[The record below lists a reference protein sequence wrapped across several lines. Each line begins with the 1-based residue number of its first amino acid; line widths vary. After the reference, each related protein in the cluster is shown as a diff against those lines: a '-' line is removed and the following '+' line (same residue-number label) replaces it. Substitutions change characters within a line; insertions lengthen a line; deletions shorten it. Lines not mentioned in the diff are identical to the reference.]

1 MSLRLPRPFT
11 LLVGLLTSLLL
22 VGLGPT
28 GGGDMLPSL
37 VPATH
42 NLSPQG
48 QSASMRRVN
57 APYDVPGA
65 EAAIFWFGRVT
76 PIENSVDGR
85 VSYNDDRLYLHVAAF
100 DRRLWYDTSPSPG
113 DLTGWDAVSL
123 YLDTDGNVGDA
134 PDASTYRFD
143 AQLVWWEPRDNY
155 QAAYRGDGGGWVAAS
170 VPFTTA
176 SGWRGNVP
184 NDDEDDRGWT
194 LTFYIPFDS
203 LGLSGPPPQSTV
215 WSMALALHDRD
226 DAAGTPIADQV
237 WPETTAPEQPA
248 TWGQLAFGM
257 PTYSPPSAIPGG
269 TVTIRQ
275 GLDGASVVD
284 ADVGGSSVC
293 GQSAAPDFFSD
304 WGELNYAGKEFLN
317 IQNQSD
323 VSDWPCFSKYYV
335 TFPIDGLPTN
345 SVIIS
350 ATLTLH
356 LWGGAGEGWEPGPQ
370 PSLIQVLTVGQDWDE
385 GTLNW
390 NNAPLAQENVS
401 ATWVDPVDEYPGLPG
416 IPWEWDV
423 SAAVA
428 EAYAQGTPLRLAL
441 YEADFALHSGKYFRS
456 SDVDDWSAEARPTL
470 VITWGR
476 VPADL
481 SKVAAPIS
489 GDQGIP
495 ITYTLSFMGTGNTL
509 MLTDT
514 LPVGVSAPGD
524 FELVG
529 TNVTPVY
536 DGRQHRLTWSD
547 SLPTDLGVTI
557 GYGVV
562 ITTGAHAAL
571 VNVAELNG
579 GDDGTST
586 ARATVVANPYL
597 EKTASPT
604 YGTLGGAIAYT
615 LNFLGTGD
623 LLTLTDTLPV
633 GVSAPGDFELEGMS
647 VTPVYDSSRHRL
659 TWSDNPPA
667 GQEVTIG
674 YDVVIT
680 TGAHAILVNVAEL
693 NRGDDGT
700 STAQATVVA
709 NSYLEKAA
717 SPTYGAL
724 GGAIG
729 YTLGFLGTG
738 DLLALTDT
746 LPVGVSAPG
755 DFELEGTSV
764 APVYDSSR
772 HCLTWSDNPPT
783 GQEVTIGYDVV
794 ITTSAPAALVNMAEL
809 NGGDDGPSTAR
820 ATVVAN
826 PYLEKTASPT
836 YGTLGGAI
844 GYTLNFLGTGDLLT
858 LTDTLPVGVSAP
870 GGFEL
875 EGTSVTPV
883 YDSSRHRLTWSD
895 NPPTGQE
902 VTIGYDVVI
911 ATSAPAALVNVA
923 ELNRGDG
930 SPSPAQ
936 ATVVANPYLEKAA
949 SPIIEGQGTAVTYTL
964 SFLGTGHALT
974 LTDTLP
980 LGMSAPG
987 DFEPAGTSV
996 APIYDSG
1003 QHHLTWSDTPPVGQ
1017 EVTIRYTV
1025 AITTGDRRALVNTAE
1040 LHEEDGGTST
1050 VTATVFANPQPIYL
1064 PLILKGSLGD
1074 SQAKADC
1081 PQPVLNIPC
1090 APVWVENTCD
1100 VGVNRYER

>member
-113 DLTGWDAVSL
+113 DLAGWDAVSL
-123 YLDTDGNVGDA
+123 YLDTDGNVGDV

-155 QAAYRGDGGGWVAAS
+155 QAAYQGDGGGWVAAS
-170 VPFTTA
+170 APFTTA
-176 SGWRGNVP
+176 SGWRGSVP

-215 WSMALALHDRD
+215 WGMALALHDRD
-226 DAAGTPIADQV
+226 DAAGTPIADQM

-248 TWGQLAFGM
+248 TWGQLAFSI
-257 PTYSPPSAIPGG
+257 PTYSPLPAVPGG

-275 GLDGASVVD
+275 GLEGASVVD

-293 GQSAAPDFFSD
+293 GQPAAPDFFSD

-345 SVIIS
+345 KVIIS

-385 GTLNW
+385 STLNW

-401 ATWVDPVDEYPGLPG
+401 ATWVDPVYEYPGLPG
-416 IPWEWDV
+416 IPCRWDV
-423 SAAVA
+423 SRAVA

-441 YEADFALHSGKYFRS
+441 HEADFALHSGKYFHS
-456 SDVDDWSAEARPTL
+456 SDMGDWSAEARPTL

-476 VPADL
+476 ALADL
-481 SKVAAPIS
+481 SKVADPIS
-489 GDQGIP
+489 GDHGVP
-495 ITYTLSFMGTGNTL
+495 ITYTLSFLGTGNTL

-514 LPVGVSAPGD
+514 LPAGVSAPVD

-529 TNVTPVY
+529 TSITPVY
-536 DGRQHRLTWSD
+536 DGSQHRLTWSD
-547 SLPTDLGVTI
+547 SPPTDLGVTI
-557 GYGVV
+557 RYGVV
-562 ITTGAHAAL
+562 ITTSAHAA
-571 VNVAELNG
+571 
-579 GDDGTST
+579 
-586 ARATVVANPYL
+586 
-597 EKTASPT
+597 
-604 YGTLGGAIAYT
+604 
-615 LNFLGTGD
+615 
-623 LLTLTDTLPV
+623 
-633 GVSAPGDFELEGMS
+633 
-647 VTPVYDSSRHRL
+647 
-659 TWSDNPPA
+659 
-667 GQEVTIG
+667 
-674 YDVVIT
+674 
-680 TGAHAILVNVAEL
+680 LVNVAEL
-693 NRGDDGT
+693 NRGDDGP
-700 STAQATVVA
+700 STAQ
-709 NSYLEKAA
+709 
-717 SPTYGAL
+717 
-724 GGAIG
+724 
-729 YTLGFLGTG
+729 
-738 DLLALTDT
+738 
-746 LPVGVSAPG
+746 
-755 DFELEGTSV
+755 
-764 APVYDSSR
+764 
-772 HCLTWSDNPPT
+772 
-783 GQEVTIGYDVV
+783 
-794 ITTSAPAALVNMAEL
+794 
-809 NGGDDGPSTAR
+809 

-844 GYTLNFLGTGDLLT
+844 GYTLSFLGTGNLLT

-870 GGFEL
+870 GDFEL
-875 EGTSVTPV
+875 VGTSVTPV
-883 YDSSRHRLTWSD
+883 YDGSQHRLTWSD
-895 NPPTGQE
+895 SPPAGQE
-902 VTIGYDVVI
+902 VTIRYDVVI
-911 ATSAPAALVNVA
+911 ATSAHAILVNVA
-923 ELNRGDG
+923 ELSRGDDG
-930 SPSPAQ
+930 PSTAQ

-949 SPIIEGQGTAVTYTL
+949 SPTVGDQGTAVTYTL
-964 SFLGTGHALT
+964 SFLGTGNTLT

-980 LGMSAPG
+980 LGVSAPE
-987 DFEPAGTSV
+987 DFELAGTSV
-996 APIYDSG
+996 TPIYDSG
-1003 QHHLTWSDTPPVGQ
+1003 QHHLAWSDTPPVGQ

-1025 AITTGDRRALVNTAE
+1025 AITTGDCRALVNTAE
-1040 LHEEDGGTST
+1040 LHEEGDGTST
-1050 VTATVFANPQPIYL
+1050 VTATVIVNSPLIYL

-1074 SQAKADC
+1074 SQAKADY
-1081 PQPVLNIPC
+1081 PQPVLNMSLRSPC
-1090 APVWVENTCD
+1090 
-1100 VGVNRYER
+1100 G